1 MGVRNSSFLSEFS
14 YSPMEFHIF
23 GYHKLPDGVWL
34 YHRLLARRV
43 EALTT
48 VNWTASTPPNSK
60 P

>member
-1 MGVRNSSFLSEFS
+1 
-14 YSPMEFHIF
+14 MEFHIF